1 MLQLHEENRRAIR
14 AQSLAALLAT
24 PSASGAALE
33 EHVNGVVEA
42 LRTERAR
49 IARQGSI
56 PARLG
61 SQIDEA
67 MRTDAVE
74 HMDEAAYPEKG
85 KLAIAQGLHLL
96 NWVTGSYRK
105 FFALLEPM
113 IRRIV
118 AEHGRPARIL
128 ELACGAGGFSM
139 ELSSMAAAKGLAVD
153 VTGSDIVPLY
163 VERATRKAE
172 KGGNAARFR
181 RVDAL
186 DMRDISEGA
195 YDIVFVAQSVHH
207 FSPGQLARMISEAS
221 RVATTAFVSVDGYR
235 SVPMVAFVAGT
246 ALLTLWPAMVHDA
259 VISVRKFYGERELEV
274 IATLGAPRADVEVG
288 RIWPLNTTLTVRFD
302 RARA

>member
-1 MLQLHEENRRAIR
+1 MLQLHEENRA
-14 AQSLAALLAT
+14 AMATQTLAGLLAV
-24 PSASGAALE
+24 PPESGSALE
-33 EHVNGVVEA
+33 LHANGVIDA

-49 IARQGSI
+49 VARRGSLA
-56 PARLG
+56 ARLG
-61 SQIDEA
+61 SRIDES

-74 HMDEAAYPEKG
+74 HMDEATYPEKG

-96 NWVTGSYRK
+96 NWVTGSYRN

-113 IRRIV
+113 IRQVV

-128 ELACGAGGFSM
+128 EVACGAGGFSM
-139 ELSSMAAAKGLAVD
+139 ELSTLASRKGLDVE

-172 KGGNAARFR
+172 KEGNAARFR
-181 RVDAL
+181 RIDAL
-186 DMRDISEGA
+186 DMSDVAEGA

-207 FSPGQLARMISEAS
+207 FSPGQLARMISETS
-221 RVATTAFVSVDGYR
+221 RIATTAFVSVDGYR
-235 SVPMVAFVAGT
+235 SIPMVGFVAGT

-274 IATLGAPRADVEVG
+274 IATLGAPRANVDIG

-302 RARA
+302 QARA